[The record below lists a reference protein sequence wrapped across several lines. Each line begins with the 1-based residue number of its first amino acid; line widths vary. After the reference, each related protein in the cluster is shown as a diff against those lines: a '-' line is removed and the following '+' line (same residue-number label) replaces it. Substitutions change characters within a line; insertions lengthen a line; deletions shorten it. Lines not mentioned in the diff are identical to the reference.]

1 MKRFKITLKYKVL
14 LAFLLILMPIIFTL
28 LMGFQ
33 QARKTLEKEMLENL
47 RHIADEREA
56 YVLMFLELNMR
67 RIEDYSTDGVI
78 VEKLEEWRAKG
89 VISGL
94 SLGEY
99 MRRYKLPIMEN
110 MYRLSVISSADGKV
124 LASTEPSIGGADL
137 SDQEFFI
144 RGRKEVNATEVTS
157 GYMGMPEIAVSSPV
171 YSRKDGALLG
181 VVTGFS
187 ELEKFGE
194 IFSGEY
200 VRKLGALSWEAMWSW
215 KTMEI
220 YLVNREKLMLTES
233 RFIENAVL
241 RQKVDTAPVRA
252 CLEKNNEITGT
263 YKDYRGITVAGASMC
278 LPSLGWT
285 LLVEVDSEE
294 VFAPVMSTRRYS
306 LLTLSAV
313 VGFLSLLVLY
323 FLRTVIRQLNIL
335 VSGAAEVASGNYDVS
350 VPVTAAG
357 ELGLLSE
364 SFNRMVKEVKER
376 TGALLSSEAKLEDA
390 QRLARLGN
398 WDWDIEKNSLWWS
411 DEVYRIFG
419 AEPRG
424 FAATY
429 EVFLSY
435 VHPDDRGGVDKAVR
449 GAISG
454 GKNYSIDHRIV
465 LADGTEKIVHEKAEV
480 SFDGQGKPVRMFG
493 TVQDITG
500 QRRAE
505 EALRESEERLS
516 GILDNMGNVVYLKD
530 LDGRHILVN
539 RQFETVAGKKREE
552 VYGKTNYDLF
562 PKELSDIYS
571 ANDREA
577 LKSEE
582 PMQFVESIP
591 QSDGVHTYISIK
603 FPIRDTRGNAYAVC
617 GVSTDITQLKRVEEA
632 LRRSEASLEKAQRI
646 AHIGNWDFDIAENIF
661 YRSDEVFRIFGRSRE
676 ELKTYNDLISA
687 IHPLDRGWMEKS
699 FKEAVYGNKPYSLDA
714 RIIRGDGAERIVHI
728 QGELVLD
735 EAGRPA
741 GMSGTI
747 QDITERKRAEDAIW
761 KLNLELEKRVEER
774 TVELKKANKDL
785 EAANRELESFSYTV
799 AHDLRTPLRLI
810 DGFGRMLFKKQKE
823 RLDEGGRENLERII
837 EAALRMDKLIDYI
850 LNLSYVTRAEI
861 NLQTVDLSEMAA
873 SVINDLRVAQPGREA
888 EFRLEAG
895 LRARGDEKFLR
906 IVLENL
912 LGNAWKFTGRVP
924 EPVIEFG
931 RAGQEN
937 GMSVFFVRDNGA
949 GFDTKYLDKVF
960 EAFERLHSK
969 EEYPGTGVGL
979 ATVRRI
985 INRHGGRVW
994 AESEPGK
1001 GATFYFTIEKA

>member
-14 LAFLLILMPIIFTL
+14 LAFLLILVPIIFTL

-33 QARKTLEKEMLENL
+33 NARKTLEKEMLENL

-67 RIEDYSTDGVI
+67 RIEDFSTDGVI
-78 VEKLEEWRAKG
+78 VEKLEERRTKG
-89 VISGL
+89 VICGI

-99 MRRYKLPIMEN
+99 MRRYKLPILKN
-110 MYRLSVISSADGKV
+110 MYRLSIISSADGKA
-124 LASTEPSIGGADL
+124 LASTEPGIEGADL
-137 SDQEFFI
+137 SGQGFFI
-144 RGRKEVNATEVTS
+144 RGRNGLNITELTS
-157 GYMGMPEIAVSSPV
+157 GHMGMPEIAVSSPV
-171 YSRKDGALLG
+171 YSREDGALLG

-187 ELEKFGE
+187 ELAKFGE

-200 VRKLGALSWEAMWSW
+200 VRKLGALSSETMWSW

-263 YKDYRGITVAGASMC
+263 YKDYRGIEVAGASMC
-278 LPSLGWT
+278 MPSLGWT

-294 VFAPVMSTRRYS
+294 VFAPVLRTRRYS

-323 FLRTVIRQLNIL
+323 FLRTFIRQLNIL
-335 VSGAAEVASGNYDVS
+335 VSGAAQVASGNYDVS
-350 VPVTAAG
+350 IPVPAAG

-390 QRLARLGN
+390 QRLAHLGN
-398 WDWDIEKNSLWWS
+398 WDWDIEKNTLWWS

-419 AEPRG
+419 AEPLE
-424 FAATY
+424 FTATY
-429 EVFLSY
+429 DAFLSY
-435 VHPDDRGGVDKAVR
+435 VHPDDRRLVDKAVR
-449 GAISG
+449 DALYG
-454 GKNYSIDHRIV
+454 GKSYSIDCRVV
-465 LADGTEKIVHEKAEV
+465 LADGTEKTVHAQAEV
-480 SFDGQGKPVRMFG
+480 SFDGQGNPVRMFG

-505 EALRESEERLS
+505 EALRESEELLR

-530 LDGRHILVN
+530 PEGRHILVN
-539 RQFETVAGKKREE
+539 RQFESVAGKKRED

-562 PKELSDIYS
+562 PKELSDIFS
-571 ANDREA
+571 ANDGEA

-582 PMQFVESIP
+582 PLQFVESMP

-603 FPIRDTRGNAYAVC
+603 FPIKDTRGNAYAVC
-617 GVSTDITQLKRVEEA
+617 GVSTDITQLKRTEEA
-632 LRRSEASLEKAQRI
+632 LRRSEASLENAQRI
-646 AHIGNWDFDIAENIF
+646 AHIGSWDFDIAENIL

-676 ELKTYNDLISA
+676 ELKTYNDLVSA
-687 IHPLDRGWMEKS
+687 MHPLDRGFVEGA

-728 QGELVLD
+728 QGESVRD
-735 EAGRPA
+735 EAGRPV
-741 GMSGTI
+741 GMSGTV
-747 QDITERKRAEDAIW
+747 QDITERKRAEEEVW
-761 KLNLELEKRVEER
+761 KLNLELEQRVEER
-774 TVELKKANKDL
+774 TVELQKANKDL
-785 EAANRELESFSYTV
+785 EAANRGLESFSYTV

-810 DGFGRMLFKKQKE
+810 DGFSRVLFKKQKD
-823 RLDEGGRENLERII
+823 RLDEAGREHLERIM
-837 EAALRMDKLIDYI
+837 EAALRMGKLIDYI

-861 NLQTVDLSEMAA
+861 SFQTVDLSEMAA

-888 EFRLEAG
+888 EFRLETG

-912 LGNAWKFTGRVP
+912 LGNAWKFTGKVP
-924 EPVIEFG
+924 YPVIEFG

-937 GMSVFFVRDNGA
+937 GRAVFFVRDNGA
-949 GFDTKYLDKVF
+949 GFDMKYADKVF

-969 EEYPGTGVGL
+969 EEFPGTGVGL
-979 ATVRRI
+979 ATVQRI
-985 INRHGGRVW
+985 INRHGGRIW